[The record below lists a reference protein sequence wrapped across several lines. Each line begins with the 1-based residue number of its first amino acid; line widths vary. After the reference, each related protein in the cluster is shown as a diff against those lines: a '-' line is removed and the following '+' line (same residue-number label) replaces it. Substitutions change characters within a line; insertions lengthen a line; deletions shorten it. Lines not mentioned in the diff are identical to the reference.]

1 MKGNA
6 IFLVYL
12 NRRHSQR
19 ERERMKDRNEKI
31 GHGNEIA
38 EIDGLFIWNAI
49 VGMRRVIAHQCSV
62 RFVHIFR

>member
-1 MKGNA
+1 MRYFWF
-6 IFLVYL
+6 ISTVDT
-12 NRRHSQR
+12 HTHR
-19 ERERMKDRNEKI
+19 ERERIEERNEKKSI

-38 EIDGLFIWNAI
+38 EIDGLSIWNAI